1 MPRRLS
7 EFHYT
12 TLFIEGSAFADAERF
27 HDEMAFKLGLPSWY
41 GRNLDAL
48 LDCLASIGDSR
59 TNVCRHWEWQTGK
72 RLVLLIRGVS
82 IDNVDAGMASA
93 FVQTIA
99 DANERLEQDGASN
112 RIWIEYTS
120 ADRDSAQA

>member
-1 MPRRLS
+1 MARTLS
-7 EFHYT
+7 EFHYS

-48 LDCLASIGDSR
+48 LDCLSSIGDPR
-59 TNVCRHWEWQTGK
+59 DNLCRHWEWREEK
-72 RLVLLIRGVS
+72 RLVLLVLGLS
-82 IDNVDAGMASA
+82 IDSVDVAMAAA
-93 FVQTIA
+93 FVQTVA
-99 DANERLEQDGASN
+99 DANERFEQDGATN

-120 ADRDSAQA
+120 ADFDRA

>member
-1 MPRRLS
+1 MARTLS
-7 EFHYT
+7 EFHYS

-48 LDCLASIGDSR
+48 LDCLSSIGDPR
-59 TNVCRHWEWQTGK
+59 KNLCRHWEWREGK
-72 RLVLLIRGVS
+72 RLVLLILGLS
-82 IDNVDAGMASA
+82 IDNVDAALAAA
-93 FVQTIA
+93 FVQTVA
-99 DANERLEQDGASN
+99 NVNERLEQDGATN

-120 ADRDSAQA
+120 ADLDRA